1 MFFYIPDEE
10 LEALFDEWRDHRY
23 FDRVLLSVSA
33 VVGLTLAKP
42 QGLEIIFASLLFPFY
57 LWGLLPIN

>member
-1 MFFYIPDEE
+1 MFFDISDEE

-42 QGLEIIFASLLFPFY
+42 QGLEIIFAPLLFPFY